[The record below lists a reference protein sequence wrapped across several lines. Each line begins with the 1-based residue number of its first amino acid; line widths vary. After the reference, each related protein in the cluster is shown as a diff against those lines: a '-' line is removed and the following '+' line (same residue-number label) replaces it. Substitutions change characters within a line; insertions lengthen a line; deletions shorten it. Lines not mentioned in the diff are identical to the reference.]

1 MTIEQLEKEYK
12 NQAEQLSA
20 KIDGLKP
27 LLFVYHG
34 EDLYLLRKRIKVYSD
49 MRDECL
55 KIAAQ
60 LKHYY
65 EED

>member
-27 LLFVYHG
+27 LLFVYRG
-34 EDLYLLRKRIKVYSD
+34 EDLYLLRKRIKVY
-49 MRDECL
+49 
-55 KIAAQ
+55 
-60 LKHYY
+60 
-65 EED
+65 